1 MGNEELVIL
10 NSFSSFNT
18 ADGTRSFT
26 AIGAWIIL
34 LSSAVE
40 PFIQQIVAYE
50 NSLIYRDDGNVQI
63 SFAARWSGGT
73 ELAAPPSNY
82 YTSNNGRCSL
92 YLPYSPLRWST
103 MTNSFHGQVTVLYY
117 TLAATVLFRTSTST
131 SPGKPR
137 SCSD

>member
-1 MGNEELVIL
+1 MGNEELVML
-10 NSFSSFNT
+10 NSFSSPNT

-40 PFIQQIVAYE
+40 PFIQQIIAYE
-50 NSLIYRDDGNVQI
+50 NSIVYRDDESVQI

-73 ELAAPPSNY
+73 EIAAPPSEY
-82 YTSNNGRCSL
+82 YTSSNGRCSL
-92 YLPYSPLRWST
+92 HLPYSPLRWST
-103 MTNSFHGQVTVLYY
+103 TTDSFRGQVTVLYY
-117 TLAATVLFRTSTST
+117 TLAATVLFRTSAST